1 VGDVRA
7 GASGEQAALA
17 RLGERWRYHGVMVSM
32 SLNEVQQD
40 FGKAATLSQKEP
52 VLVESEKVP
61 VAVILSVS
69 EFERL
74 REVQF
79 DEFFRFCDATGAQ
92 AAERGMTEKGLGRDS
107 GG

>member
-1 VGDVRA
+1 
-7 GASGEQAALA
+7 
-17 RLGERWRYHGVMVSM
+17 M

-79 DEFFRFCDATGAQ
+79 DEFFGSVTQLARKLPSGA
-92 AAERGMTEKGLGRDS
+92 
-107 GG
+107 

>member
-1 VGDVRA
+1 
-7 GASGEQAALA
+7 
-17 RLGERWRYHGVMVSM
+17 MVSM

-79 DEFFRFCDATGAQ
+79 DEFFRFCDSTGAQ
-92 AAERGMTEKGLGRDS
+92 AAERGMTEKVLAEILADE
-107 GG
+107 